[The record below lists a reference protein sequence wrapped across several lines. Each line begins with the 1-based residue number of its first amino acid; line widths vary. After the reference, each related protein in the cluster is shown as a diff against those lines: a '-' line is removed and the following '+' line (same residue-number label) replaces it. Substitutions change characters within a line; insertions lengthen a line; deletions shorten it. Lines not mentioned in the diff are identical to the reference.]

1 MTSAD
6 DFIIQLLSD
15 KGLVSAD
22 VISDAR
28 SQLEGEG
35 VGVDV
40 IDSRIIDLLV
50 EKNTLVLKTLCMR

>member
-40 IDSRIIDLLV
+40 IDSRIIDLIV
-50 EKNTLVLKTLCMR
+50 EKKYTRL